1 MCQFV
6 HTISVADYN
15 HLRRSVGWAV
25 VEETQ
30 AQAGICNSF
39 FLVAAVDNGHTVGLT
54 RVVSDGGYFMLIAD
68 VIVLPDYQ
76 GKGIGRAMIEQAMA
90 RIRAHIKPG
99 QSAMINLM
107 AAKGKESFYKQF
119 GFIERPNDRSGAGMA
134 QYIHYSD

>member
-1 MCQFV
+1 MCQYV

-15 HLRRSVGWAV
+15 HLRHSVGWDA

-30 AQAGICNSF
+30 AQIGISHSF
-39 FLVAAVDNGHTVGLT
+39 FLVAAVDNGCTVGLT

-68 VIVLPDYQ
+68 VIVLPNYQ